1 MMLLKKIELR
11 NFKRFANFPAQFS
24 TGINVVKGPLNETG
38 KSTLLEGIIVALF
51 SNPKSTAR
59 RLEDY
64 ASWGSTTK
72 RFETS
77 LEFEEKGNRYS
88 LNKDFQKGV
97 IKLVNRD
104 TGEELDTPRE
114 VSQRI
119 EELLGTD
126 SDNLFRCSS
135 CIYQDQISEVTSGRK
150 EISESLE
157 EVVTGGEEKILI
169 SKVIQKLDD
178 KVYEIRK
185 GLDRPA
191 RFLGALARLK
201 GEIESAEQRLR
212 EISNAVTEVEAKKIE
227 LVEIN
232 KDLAQI
238 KHEYERSKTLLDKNK
253 FRIEVELSIAKLAQK
268 YNEIAQ
274 SLTEINTLME
284 KSKQAHDALNS
295 IEGFEDETRVSEIRT
310 ELDTIQIRKGDIKH
324 AIAKRWEEKE
334 QAKEELNKQKFFRLL
349 GSKQSIACIAVISIG
364 GIIGTIASSLY
375 FLALVIIGMAALVA
389 SMWAKSKPGQQEK
402 EISILK
408 KRIQDM
414 EEALK
419 EELPAE
425 ESKLL
430 NELKCSTLG
439 EFQTKE
445 KDFQRLKKEKER
457 YENQLEGKLGTRN
470 IEEIE
475 QQRMETARNLAVE
488 QAKITED
495 IKATA
500 LSPERYIELEKMVE
514 KLEAT
519 LKQRE
524 QDKNRCEVFI
534 EMARF
539 DVEEQIKLEEELD
552 SLRGDLRLE
561 ERRVKVYELAAE
573 FLSRAKSDA
582 FLAANEVLENE
593 TRKYFAIFTNGK
605 YDQVKIGNGNSEFL
619 VYSKE
624 KGDWV
629 KPEELSGGVIDEFYL
644 AYRLALVKLIFG
656 NKNPPLLL
664 DDPFGNFDPL
674 RLNKAMLLFKDLS
687 KDHQIIIFTLKDIY
701 DEIADN
707 LVQLR

>member
-1 MMLLKKIELR
+1 MLLNKVELR

-24 TGINVVKGPLNETG
+24 PGINVVKGPLNETG
-38 KSTLLEGIIVALF
+38 KSSLLEGIIVALF
-51 SNPKSTAR
+51 HNPKSTAR

-64 ASWGSTTK
+64 ASWGSTK
-72 RFETS
+72 RFETN

-88 LNKDFQKGV
+88 LKKDFQKGT
-97 IKLVNRD
+97 IKLVNQD
-104 TGEELDTPRE
+104 TGEELDTPGE
-114 VSQRI
+114 VSQKMG
-119 EELLGTD
+119 ELLGTD
-126 SDNLFRCSS
+126 SDNLFRYTS
-135 CIYQDQISEVTSGRK
+135 CIRQDQVSEVTSGRK
-150 EISESLE
+150 EIGESLE
-157 EVVTGGEEKILI
+157 EVVTGGEENILA
-169 SKVIQKLDD
+169 SKVIRKLDD
-178 KVYEIRK
+178 KISEIRK

-191 RFLGALARLK
+191 RFPGLLARLK
-201 GEIESAEQRLR
+201 GDIENSSHQLKQ
-212 EISNAVTEVEAKKIE
+212 ISNEVAEVEAKKIE

-253 FRIEVELSIAKLAQK
+253 LRIEVELSIAKLAQK

-284 KSKQAHDALNS
+284 KSRQANDALNS
-295 IEGFEDETRVSEIRT
+295 MEGLGGEAKVPAVRSELNGVQLEKRNIEGDIAERRMEIN
-310 ELDTIQIRKGDIKH
+310 
-324 AIAKRWEEKE
+324 
-334 QAKEELNKQKFFRLL
+334 QAKEELNKRKFYRLL
-349 GSKQSIACIAVISIG
+349 GSKQSIACTAIISIC

-375 FLALVIIGMAALVA
+375 FLALVIIGMASLTAA
-389 SMWAKSKPGQQEK
+389 MRAKGILTQEETK
-402 EISILK
+402 VSDLED
-408 KRIQDM
+408 RIQKM
-414 EEALK
+414 EVAL
-419 EELPAE
+419 E
-425 ESKLL
+425 ESDVKERSLL
-430 NELKCSTLG
+430 TEVKSNTLE
-439 EFQTKE
+439 EFEEKE
-445 KDFQRLKKEKER
+445 KDFWRWKEEQRKYK
-457 YENQLEGKLGTRN
+457 NQLEGKVGTRS

-500 LSPERYIELEKMVE
+500 LSPERYIELEKVVE
-514 KLEAT
+514 KLEAR

-552 SLRGDLRLE
+552 SLQRDLRLE
-561 ERRVKVYELAAE
+561 ERRVKVYELAKE
-573 FLSRAKSDA
+573 SMSRAKDDA
-582 FLAANEVLENE
+582 FSSANEVLKKE
-593 TRKYFAIFTNGK
+593 TQKYFAVFTNGK

-619 VYSKE
+619 VYSRE
-624 KGDWV
+624 KDAWV

-664 DDPFGNFDPL
+664 DDPFGNFDSV
-674 RLNKAMLLFKDLS
+674 RLNKALQLFKDLS
-687 KDHQIIIFTLKDIY
+687 KDYQIIIFTLKDIY
-701 DEIADN
+701 DEVADN

>member
-1 MMLLKKIELR
+1 MLLNKVELR

-24 TGINVVKGPLNETG
+24 PGINVVKGPLNETG
-38 KSTLLEGIIVALF
+38 KSSLLEGIIVALF
-51 SNPKSTAR
+51 HNPKSTAR

-64 ASWGSTTK
+64 ASWGSTK
-72 RFETS
+72 RFETN

-88 LNKDFQKGV
+88 LKKDFQKGT
-97 IKLVNRD
+97 IKLVNQD
-104 TGEELDTPRE
+104 TGEELDTPGE
-114 VSQRI
+114 VSQKMG
-119 EELLGTD
+119 ELLGTD
-126 SDNLFRCSS
+126 SDNLFRYTS
-135 CIYQDQISEVTSGRK
+135 CIRQDQVSEVTSGRK
-150 EISESLE
+150 EIGESLE
-157 EVVTGGEEKILI
+157 EVVTGGEENILA
-169 SKVIQKLDD
+169 SKVIRKLDD
-178 KVYEIRK
+178 KISEIRK

-191 RFLGALARLK
+191 RFPGLLARLK
-201 GEIESAEQRLR
+201 GDIENSSHQLKQ
-212 EISNAVTEVEAKKIE
+212 ISNEVAEVEAKKIE

-253 FRIEVELSIAKLAQK
+253 LRIEVELSIAKLAQK

-284 KSKQAHDALNS
+284 KSRQANDALNS
-295 IEGFEDETRVSEIRT
+295 MEGLGGEAKVPAVRSELNGVQLEKRNIEGDIAERRMEIN
-310 ELDTIQIRKGDIKH
+310 
-324 AIAKRWEEKE
+324 
-334 QAKEELNKQKFFRLL
+334 QAKEELNKRKFYRLL
-349 GSKQSIACIAVISIG
+349 GSKQSIACTAIISIC

-375 FLALVIIGMAALVA
+375 FLALVIIGMASLTAA
-389 SMWAKSKPGQQEK
+389 MRAKGILTQEETK
-402 EISILK
+402 VSDLED
-408 KRIQDM
+408 RIQKM
-414 EEALK
+414 EVAL
-419 EELPAE
+419 E
-425 ESKLL
+425 ESDVKERSLL
-430 NELKCSTLG
+430 TEVKSNTLE
-439 EFQTKE
+439 EFEEKE
-445 KDFQRLKKEKER
+445 KDFWRWKEEQRKYK
-457 YENQLEGKLGTRN
+457 NQLEGKVGTRS

-514 KLEAT
+514 KLEAR
-519 LKQRE
+519 LKQGE

-552 SLRGDLRLE
+552 SLQRDLRLE
-561 ERRVKVYELAAE
+561 ERRVKVYELAKE
-573 FLSRAKSDA
+573 SMSRAKDDA
-582 FLAANEVLENE
+582 FSSANEVLKKE
-593 TRKYFAIFTNGK
+593 TQKYFAVFTNGK

-619 VYSKE
+619 VYSRE
-624 KGDWV
+624 KDDWV

-664 DDPFGNFDPL
+664 DDPFGNFDSV
-674 RLNKAMLLFKDLS
+674 RLNKALQLFKDLS
-687 KDHQIIIFTLKDIY
+687 KDYQIIIFTLKDIY
-701 DEIADN
+701 DEVADN

>member
-1 MMLLKKIELR
+1 MLLKKIELR
-11 NFKRFANFPAQFS
+11 NFKRFTNFPAQFS

-38 KSTLLEGIIVALF
+38 KSSLLEGIIVALF
-51 SNPKSTAR
+51 YNPKSTAR

-232 KDLAQI
+232 KELAQI
-238 KHEYERSKTLLDKNK
+238 REKYEDSKTLLDKNK

-274 SLTEINTLME
+274 SLTEINILME
-284 KSKQAHDALNS
+284 KSRQANDALNS
-295 IEGFEDETRVSEIRT
+295 MEGLGGEAKVSEVRS
-310 ELDTIQIRKGDIKH
+310 ELNGVQIEKRNIKGDI
-324 AIAKRWEEKE
+324 AERRMEIN
-334 QAKEELNKQKFFRLL
+334 QAKEELNKRKFYRLL
-349 GSKQSIACIAVISIG
+349 GSKQSIACMAIISIC

-375 FLALVIIGMAALVA
+375 FLALVIIGMASLTAA
-389 SMWAKSKPGQQEK
+389 MRAKG
-402 EISILK
+402 ILTHEETK
-408 KRIQDM
+408 VSTPEDRIQKM
-414 EEALK
+414 EVALK
-419 EELPAE
+419 ELDVKERSLLTEVKCNTLQEFE
-425 ESKLL
+425 E
-430 NELKCSTLG
+430 
-439 EFQTKE
+439 KE
-445 KDFQRLKKEKER
+445 KDFWQRKEEQRK
-457 YENQLEGKLGTRN
+457 YKNQLEGKLGTRS
-470 IEEIE
+470 IEEID
-475 QQRMETARNLAVE
+475 QQRMEIARNLAVE

-624 KGDWV
+624 KGGWV

-664 DDPFGNFDPL
+664 DDPFGNFDSV
-674 RLNKAMLLFKDLS
+674 RLNKALLLFKDLS
-687 KDHQIIIFTLKDIY
+687 KDYQIIIFTLKDIY
-701 DEIADN
+701 DEVADN

>member
-1 MMLLKKIELR
+1 MLLNKIELR
-11 NFKRFANFPAQFS
+11 NFKKFVNFSAQFS
-24 TGINVVKGPLNETG
+24 PGINVVKGPLNEMG

-104 TGEELDTPRE
+104 TGEELDTPGE
-114 VSQRI
+114 VSQRMG
-119 EELLGTD
+119 ELLGTD

-178 KVYEIRK
+178 KISEIRR

-191 RFLGALARLK
+191 RFLGLLARLK
-201 GEIESAEQRLR
+201 SDIENSSQQLKQ
-212 EISNAVTEVEAKKIE
+212 ISNEVAEVEAKKIE

-232 KDLAQI
+232 KELAQI
-238 KHEYERSKTLLDKNK
+238 REKYEDSKTLLDKNK

-284 KSKQAHDALNS
+284 KARQANDALNS
-295 IEGFEDETRVSEIRT
+295 MEGLGGEAKVFEVRSELNGVQIKKRNIEGDIAERRMEIN
-310 ELDTIQIRKGDIKH
+310 
-324 AIAKRWEEKE
+324 
-334 QAKEELNKQKFFRLL
+334 QAKEELNKRKFYRLL
-349 GSKQSIACIAVISIG
+349 GSKQSIACMAIISIC

-375 FLALVIIGMAALVA
+375 FLALVIIGMVSLTAA
-389 SMWAKSKPGQQEK
+389 MRAKG
-402 EISILK
+402 ILTHEETK
-408 KRIQDM
+408 VSTPEDRTQKM
-414 EEALK
+414 EVALK
-419 EELPAE
+419 ELDVKERSLLTEVKCNTLQEFE
-425 ESKLL
+425 E
-430 NELKCSTLG
+430 
-439 EFQTKE
+439 KE
-445 KDFQRLKKEKER
+445 KDFWRWKEEQRKYK
-457 YENQLEGKLGTRN
+457 NQLEGKLGTRS
-470 IEEIE
+470 IEEID

-552 SLRGDLRLE
+552 SLQRDLRLE

-664 DDPFGNFDPL
+664 DDPFGNFDSV
-674 RLNKAMLLFKDLS
+674 RLNKALLLFKDLS
-687 KDHQIIIFTLKDIY
+687 KDYQIIIFTLKDIY
-701 DEIADN
+701 DEVADN

>member
-1 MMLLKKIELR
+1 MLLNKVELR

-24 TGINVVKGPLNETG
+24 PGINVVKGPLNETG
-38 KSTLLEGIIVALF
+38 KSSLLEGIIVALF
-51 SNPKSTAR
+51 YNPKSTAR

-64 ASWGSTTK
+64 ASWGSTK
-72 RFETS
+72 RFETN

-88 LNKDFQKGV
+88 LKKDFQKGI
-97 IKLVNRD
+97 IKLVNQD

-212 EISNAVTEVEAKKIE
+212 EISNAVAEVEAKKIE

-232 KDLAQI
+232 KNLAQI

-274 SLTEINTLME
+274 SLSEINILME
-284 KSKQAHDALNS
+284 KSRQANDALNS
-295 IEGFEDETRVSEIRT
+295 MEGLGGKAKVSEVRSELNEVQIEKRNIEGDIAERRMEIN
-310 ELDTIQIRKGDIKH
+310 
-324 AIAKRWEEKE
+324 
-334 QAKEELNKQKFFRLL
+334 QAKEELNKRKFYRLL
-349 GSKQSIACIAVISIG
+349 GSKQSIACIAIISIC

-375 FLALVIIGMAALVA
+375 FLALVIIGMASLTAA
-389 SMWAKSKPGQQEK
+389 MRAKGILTQEETK
-402 EISILK
+402 VSDLED
-408 KRIQDM
+408 RIQKM
-414 EEALK
+414 EVALK
-419 EELPAE
+419 ESDVKEKSLLTEVKCNTLQEFE
-425 ESKLL
+425 E
-430 NELKCSTLG
+430 
-439 EFQTKE
+439 KE
-445 KDFQRLKKEKER
+445 KDFWQRKEEQRK
-457 YENQLEGKLGTRN
+457 YENQLKGKLGTRN

-500 LSPERYIELEKMVE
+500 LSPERYIELEKIVE
-514 KLEAT
+514 KLEAR

-552 SLRGDLRLE
+552 SLQRDLRLE

-664 DDPFGNFDPL
+664 DDPFGNFDSV
-674 RLNKAMLLFKDLS
+674 RLNKALLLFKDLS
-687 KDHQIIIFTLKDIY
+687 KDYQIIIFTLKDTY
-701 DEIADN
+701 DEVADN

>member
-1 MMLLKKIELR
+1 MLLNKVELR

-24 TGINVVKGPLNETG
+24 PGINVVKGPLNETG

-51 SNPKSTAR
+51 SDPKSTAR
-59 RLEDY
+59 RLKDY
-64 ASWGSTTK
+64 ASWGSTK

-178 KVYEIRK
+178 KVHEIRK

-191 RFLGALARLK
+191 RFPGALARLK
-201 GEIESAEQRLR
+201 GEIESTEQRLR
-212 EISNAVTEVEAKKIE
+212 EISNAVAEVEAKKIE

-232 KDLAQI
+232 KELAQI
-238 KHEYERSKTLLDKNK
+238 RGKYEDSKTLLDKNK

-284 KSKQAHDALNS
+284 KARQANDVLNS
-295 IEGFEDETRVSEIRT
+295 MEGLESETRASEVRSELNGVQIEKRNIEGDIAERRMEIN
-310 ELDTIQIRKGDIKH
+310 
-324 AIAKRWEEKE
+324 
-334 QAKEELNKQKFFRLL
+334 QAKEELNKRKFSRLL
-349 GSKQSIACIAVISIG
+349 GSKQSIACIAIISVSG
-364 GIIGTIASSLY
+364 VIGTITSSLY
-375 FLALVIIGMAALVA
+375 FLALVIIGMVSLIAA
-389 SMWAKSKPGQQEK
+389 MRAKSILTQEETK
-402 EISILK
+402 VSDLED
-408 KRIQDM
+408 RIQKM
-414 EEALK
+414 EGALK
-419 EELPAE
+419 ESDVKERG
-425 ESKLL
+425 LL
-430 NELKCSTLG
+430 TKIKCSTLE
-439 EFQTKE
+439 EFEEKE
-445 KDFQRLKKEKER
+445 KDFWRWREEQRNYK
-457 YENQLEGKLGTRN
+457 NQLKGKLGTRS

-552 SLRGDLRLE
+552 SLQRDLRLE

-605 YDQVKIGNGNSEFL
+605 YDQVKIVNGNSEFL

-664 DDPFGNFDPL
+664 DDPFGNFDSV
-674 RLNKAMLLFKDLS
+674 RLNKALQLFKDLS
-687 KDHQIIIFTLKDIY
+687 KDYQIIIFTLKDIY
-701 DEIADN
+701 DEVADN

>member
-1 MMLLKKIELR
+1 MLLKKIELR

-51 SNPKSTAR
+51 SDPKSTAR

-64 ASWGSTTK
+64 ASWGSTK
-72 RFETS
+72 RFETN

-88 LNKDFQKGV
+88 LNKDFQKGI

-178 KVYEIRK
+178 KVHEIRK

-191 RFLGALARLK
+191 RFPGALARLK

-212 EISNAVTEVEAKKIE
+212 EISNEVAEVEAKKIE

-232 KDLAQI
+232 KKLAQI
-238 KHEYERSKTLLDKNK
+238 KEEYEGAKALLDKNK

-268 YNEIAQ
+268 YNEIAKLL
-274 SLTEINTLME
+274 SEINTLME
-284 KSKQAHDALNS
+284 KARQANDALNS
-295 IEGFEDETRVSEIRT
+295 MEGLESEAKVSEVRSELNGVQIEKRNIEGDIAARRMEIN
-310 ELDTIQIRKGDIKH
+310 
-324 AIAKRWEEKE
+324 
-334 QAKEELNKQKFFRLL
+334 QAKEELNKRKFSRLL
-349 GSKQSIACIAVISIG
+349 GSKQSIACMAIISVC

-375 FLALVIIGMAALVA
+375 FLALVIIGMVSLTAA
-389 SMWAKSKPGQQEK
+389 MRAKG
-402 EISILK
+402 ILAHEETK
-408 KRIQDM
+408 VSDLEDRIQKM
-414 EEALK
+414 EVALK
-419 EELPAE
+419 ELDVKERSLLTEVKCNTLQEFE
-425 ESKLL
+425 E
-430 NELKCSTLG
+430 
-439 EFQTKE
+439 KE
-445 KDFQRLKKEKER
+445 KDFWRWKEEQRKYK
-457 YENQLEGKLGTRN
+457 NQLEGKLGTRS
-470 IEEIE
+470 IEEID

-534 EMARF
+534 ELARF
-539 DVEEQIKLEEELD
+539 DVEAQIKLEEELD
-552 SLRGDLRLE
+552 SLRGDLRQE

-664 DDPFGNFDPL
+664 DDPFGNFDSV
-674 RLNKAMLLFKDLS
+674 RLNKALLLFKDLS
-687 KDHQIIIFTLKDIY
+687 KDYQIIIFTLKDIY

>member
-1 MMLLKKIELR
+1 MLLNKVELR

-24 TGINVVKGPLNETG
+24 PGINVVKGPLNETG
-38 KSTLLEGIIVALF
+38 KSSLLEGIIVALF
-51 SNPKSTAR
+51 YNPKSTAR

-64 ASWGSTTK
+64 VSWGSTK
-72 RFETS
+72 KFETN

-88 LNKDFQKGV
+88 LKKDFQKGI
-97 IKLVNRD
+97 IKLVNQD

-191 RFLGALARLK
+191 RFPGALARLK

-212 EISNAVTEVEAKKIE
+212 EISNAVAEVEAKKIE

-232 KDLAQI
+232 KELAQI
-238 KHEYERSKTLLDKNK
+238 REKYEDSKTLLDKNK

-268 YNEIAQ
+268 YNEIAK
-274 SLTEINTLME
+274 SLSEINILME
-284 KSKQAHDALNS
+284 KSRQASDALNS
-295 IEGFEDETRVSEIRT
+295 MEGLGGEAKVSEVRSELNGVQIEKRNIEGDIAERRMEIN
-310 ELDTIQIRKGDIKH
+310 
-324 AIAKRWEEKE
+324 
-334 QAKEELNKQKFFRLL
+334 QAKEELNKRKFYRLL
-349 GSKQSIACIAVISIG
+349 GSKQSIACMAIISVC
-364 GIIGTIASSLY
+364 GIFGTIASSLY
-375 FLALVIIGMAALVA
+375 FLALVIIGMVSLTAA
-389 SMWAKSKPGQQEK
+389 MRAKG
-402 EISILK
+402 ILAHEETK
-408 KRIQDM
+408 VSAPEDRIQKM
-414 EEALK
+414 EVALK
-419 EELPAE
+419 ELDVKERSLLTEVKCNTLQEFE
-425 ESKLL
+425 E
-430 NELKCSTLG
+430 
-439 EFQTKE
+439 KE
-445 KDFQRLKKEKER
+445 KDFWRWKEEQRKYK
-457 YENQLEGKLGTRN
+457 NQLEGKLGTRS
-470 IEEIE
+470 IEEID

-534 EMARF
+534 ELARF
-539 DVEEQIKLEEELD
+539 DVEAQIKLEEELD
-552 SLRGDLRLE
+552 SLQRDLRLE
-561 ERRVKVYELAAE
+561 ERRVKVYELAKE
-573 FLSRAKSDA
+573 SMSRAKDDA
-582 FLAANEVLENE
+582 FSSANEVLKKE
-593 TRKYFAIFTNGK
+593 TQKYFAIFTNGK

-664 DDPFGNFDPL
+664 DDPFGNFDSV
-674 RLNKAMLLFKDLS
+674 RLNKALQLFKDLS
-687 KDHQIIIFTLKDIY
+687 KDYQIIIFTLKDIY
-701 DEIADN
+701 DEVADN

>member
-1 MMLLKKIELR
+1 MLLNKVELR

-24 TGINVVKGPLNETG
+24 PGINVVKGPLNETG

-51 SNPKSTAR
+51 SDPKSTAR

-64 ASWGSTTK
+64 ASWGSTK

-114 VSQRI
+114 VSQKI

-178 KVYEIRK
+178 KVHEIRK

-191 RFLGALARLK
+191 RFPGALARLK

-212 EISNAVTEVEAKKIE
+212 EISNAVAEVEAKKIE

-232 KDLAQI
+232 KKLARI
-238 KHEYERSKTLLDKNK
+238 RKEYEDAKALLDRNKVRMDAEASITSLEQRYDDVEQTLTEVNTLLENCK
-253 FRIEVELSIAKLAQK
+253 R
-268 YNEIAQ
+268 
-274 SLTEINTLME
+274 
-284 KSKQAHDALNS
+284 AHDALNS
-295 IEGFEDETRVSEIRT
+295 IEGFEDETRVSQIKT
-310 ELDTIQIRKGDIKH
+310 ELGTIQIRKGDIKQD
-324 AIAKRWEEKE
+324 IAKRWEETGHLREK
-334 QAKEELNKQKFFRLL
+334 ANKRKFKSLL
-349 GSKQSIACIAVISIG
+349 GSKQSIACLGVISIG
-364 GIIGTIASSLY
+364 GIIGAIANSLH
-375 FLALVIIGMAALVA
+375 FLALVIIGMAGFITA
-389 SMWAKSKPGQQEK
+389 MWAKSDVDKQGTKIRDLED
-402 EISILK
+402 
-408 KRIQDM
+408 RIQKM
-414 EEALK
+414 GETL
-419 EELPAE
+419 EELGAR
-425 ESKLL
+425 ESSSLT
-430 NELKCSTLG
+430 EAKCSTLE
-439 EFQTKE
+439 EFETKE
-445 KDFQRLKKEKER
+445 KDFRRWKEEQRRCKD
-457 YENQLEGKLGTRN
+457 QLNGKLGTRD
-470 IEEIE
+470 IKGMEKEKKEI
-475 QQRMETARNLAVE
+475 ARNLAVE

-500 LSPERYIELEKMVE
+500 LSPEEYVKQERRVGELGKTLEELE
-514 KLEAT
+514 
-519 LKQRE
+519 RN
-524 QDKNRCEVFI
+524 KNRCEAFI
-534 EMARF
+534 EASRV
-539 DVEEQIKLEEELD
+539 DVEQQIELEEELERLKEN
-552 SLRGDLRLE
+552 LRQE
-561 ERRVKVYELAAE
+561 KHRVKVYELAKE
-573 FLSRAKSDA
+573 SMSQAKDDA
-582 FLAANEVLENE
+582 FSSANEVLEKE
-593 TRKYFAIFTNGK
+593 TQKYFDIFTNGK
-605 YDQVKIGNGNSEFL
+605 YSQVKVGKENSEFSI
-619 VYSKE
+619 YSPE
-624 KGDWV
+624 KDGWV

>member
-1 MMLLKKIELR
+1 MLLKKIELR

-51 SNPKSTAR
+51 SDPKSTAR

-64 ASWGSTTK
+64 ASWGSTK

-77 LEFEEKGNRYS
+77 LEFEEKGNKYS
-88 LNKDFQKGV
+88 LNKDFQKGI

-169 SKVIQKLDD
+169 SRVIQKLDD
-178 KVYEIRK
+178 KVHEIRK

-191 RFLGALARLK
+191 RFPGVLARLK

-212 EISNAVTEVEAKKIE
+212 EISNEVAEVEAKKIE
-227 LVEIN
+227 LVESN
-232 KDLAQI
+232 KELAQI
-238 KHEYERSKTLLDKNK
+238 RGKYEDSKTLLDKNE
-253 FRIEVELSIAKLAQK
+253 FRIKTELSIAKLAQK

-274 SLTEINTLME
+274 LLSEINIMME
-284 KSKQAHDALNS
+284 KSKQANDALRSMEGLESETKVSEVRSELNGVQIEKRN
-295 IEGFEDETRVSEIRT
+295 IEGDIAERRMEIN
-310 ELDTIQIRKGDIKH
+310 
-324 AIAKRWEEKE
+324 
-334 QAKEELNKQKFFRLL
+334 QAKEELNKRKFSRLL
-349 GSKQSIACIAVISIG
+349 GSKQSIACMAIISVC

-375 FLALVIIGMAALVA
+375 FLALVIIGMVSLTAA
-389 SMWAKSKPGQQEK
+389 MREK
-402 EISILK
+402 GILAHEETK
-408 KRIQDM
+408 VSDLEDRIQKM
-414 EEALK
+414 EVALK
-419 EELPAE
+419 ESDVKERSLLTQVKCNTLQEFE
-425 ESKLL
+425 E
-430 NELKCSTLG
+430 
-439 EFQTKE
+439 KE
-445 KDFQRLKKEKER
+445 KDFWQREEEQRK
-457 YENQLEGKLGTRN
+457 YENQLKGKLGTRN
-470 IEEIE
+470 IEEID

-500 LSPERYIELEKMVE
+500 LSPERYIEREKMVE

-552 SLRGDLRLE
+552 SLQGDLRLE

-664 DDPFGNFDPL
+664 DDPFGNFDSV
-674 RLNKAMLLFKDLS
+674 RLNKALLLFKDLS
-687 KDHQIIIFTLKDIY
+687 KDYQIIIFTLKDIY
-701 DEIADN
+701 DEVADN

>member
-1 MMLLKKIELR
+1 MLLKKIELR

-51 SNPKSTAR
+51 SDPKSTAR

-64 ASWGSTTK
+64 ASWGSTK

-88 LNKDFQKGV
+88 LNKDFQKGI

-119 EELLGTD
+119 EELLGTA

-169 SKVIQKLDD
+169 SRVIRKLGD
-178 KVYEIRK
+178 KVSEIRK

-191 RFLGALARLK
+191 RFPGALVRLK
-201 GEIESAEQRLR
+201 GEIESTEQRLR
-212 EISNAVTEVEAKKIE
+212 EISNAVAEVEAKKIE
-227 LVEIN
+227 LVEIS

-253 FRIEVELSIAKLAQK
+253 FRIEVELSITKLAQK

-284 KSKQAHDALNS
+284 KARQANDALNS
-295 IEGFEDETRVSEIRT
+295 MEGLESETKVSEVRSELNGVQIEKRNIEGDIAERRMEIN
-310 ELDTIQIRKGDIKH
+310 
-324 AIAKRWEEKE
+324 
-334 QAKEELNKQKFFRLL
+334 QAKEELNKRNFSRLL
-349 GSKQSIACIAVISIG
+349 GSKQSIACIAIISVC

-375 FLALVIIGMAALVA
+375 FLALVIIGMASFTAA
-389 SMWAKSKPGQQEK
+389 MRAKG
-402 EISILK
+402 ILAHEETK
-408 KRIQDM
+408 VSDLEDRIQKM

-419 EELPAE
+419 ESDIKERSLLTKIKCNTLQEFE
-425 ESKLL
+425 E
-430 NELKCSTLG
+430 
-439 EFQTKE
+439 KE
-445 KDFQRLKKEKER
+445 KDFWQRKEEQRK
-457 YENQLEGKLGTRN
+457 YENQLKGKLGTRS
-470 IEEIE
+470 IEEID

-534 EMARF
+534 ELARF

-552 SLRGDLRLE
+552 SLQEDLRQE

-664 DDPFGNFDPL
+664 DDPFGNFDSV
-674 RLNKAMLLFKDLS
+674 RLNKALLLFKDLS
-687 KDHQIIIFTLKDIY
+687 KDYQIIIFTLKDIY
-701 DEIADN
+701 DAVADN

>member
-1 MMLLKKIELR
+1 MMLLNKVELR

-38 KSTLLEGIIVALF
+38 KSSLLEGIIVALF
-51 SNPKSTAR
+51 YNPKSTAR

-232 KDLAQI
+232 KELAQI
-238 KHEYERSKTLLDKNK
+238 REKYEDSKTLLDKNK

-274 SLTEINTLME
+274 SLTEINILME
-284 KSKQAHDALNS
+284 KSRQANDALNS
-295 IEGFEDETRVSEIRT
+295 MEGLGGEAKVSEVRS
-310 ELDTIQIRKGDIKH
+310 ELNGVQIEKRNIKGDI
-324 AIAKRWEEKE
+324 AERRMEIN
-334 QAKEELNKQKFFRLL
+334 QAKEELNKRKFYRLL
-349 GSKQSIACIAVISIG
+349 GSKQSIACMAIISIC

-375 FLALVIIGMAALVA
+375 FLALVIIGMVSLTAA
-389 SMWAKSKPGQQEK
+389 MRAKG
-402 EISILK
+402 ILTHEETK
-408 KRIQDM
+408 VSTPEDRIQKM
-414 EEALK
+414 EVALK
-419 EELPAE
+419 ELDVKERSLLTEVKCNTLQEFE
-425 ESKLL
+425 E
-430 NELKCSTLG
+430 
-439 EFQTKE
+439 KE
-445 KDFQRLKKEKER
+445 KDFWQRKEEQRK
-457 YENQLEGKLGTRN
+457 YENQLKGKLGTRN

-624 KGDWV
+624 KGGWV

-664 DDPFGNFDPL
+664 DDPFGNFDSV
-674 RLNKAMLLFKDLS
+674 RLNKALLLFKDLS
-687 KDHQIIIFTLKDIY
+687 KDYQIIIFTLKDIY
-701 DEIADN
+701 DEVANN

>member
-1 MMLLKKIELR
+1 MLLNKVELR

-24 TGINVVKGPLNETG
+24 PGINVVKGPLNETG
-38 KSTLLEGIIVALF
+38 KSSLLEGIIVALF
-51 SNPKSTAR
+51 YNPKSTAR

-64 ASWGSTTK
+64 VSWGSTK
-72 RFETS
+72 KFETN

-88 LNKDFQKGV
+88 LKKDFQKGI
-97 IKLVNRD
+97 IKLVNQD

-191 RFLGALARLK
+191 RFPGALARLK

-212 EISNAVTEVEAKKIE
+212 EISNAVAEVEAKKIE

-232 KDLAQI
+232 KELAQI
-238 KHEYERSKTLLDKNK
+238 REKYEDSKTLLDKNK

-268 YNEIAQ
+268 YNEIAK
-274 SLTEINTLME
+274 SLSEINILME
-284 KSKQAHDALNS
+284 KSRQASDALNS
-295 IEGFEDETRVSEIRT
+295 MEGLGGEAKVSEVRSELNGVQIEKRNIEGDIAERRMEIN
-310 ELDTIQIRKGDIKH
+310 
-324 AIAKRWEEKE
+324 
-334 QAKEELNKQKFFRLL
+334 QAKEELNKRKFYRLL
-349 GSKQSIACIAVISIG
+349 GSKQSIACMAIISVC

-375 FLALVIIGMAALVA
+375 FLALVIIGMVSLTAA
-389 SMWAKSKPGQQEK
+389 MRAKG
-402 EISILK
+402 ILAHEETK
-408 KRIQDM
+408 VSAPEDRIQKM
-414 EEALK
+414 EVALK
-419 EELPAE
+419 ELDVKERSLLTEVKCNTLQEFE
-425 ESKLL
+425 E
-430 NELKCSTLG
+430 
-439 EFQTKE
+439 KE
-445 KDFQRLKKEKER
+445 KDFWRWKEEQRKYK
-457 YENQLEGKLGTRN
+457 NQLEGKLGTRS
-470 IEEIE
+470 IEEID

-534 EMARF
+534 ELARF
-539 DVEEQIKLEEELD
+539 DVEAQIKLEEELD
-552 SLRGDLRLE
+552 SLQRDLRLE
-561 ERRVKVYELAAE
+561 ERRVKVYELAKE
-573 FLSRAKSDA
+573 SMSRAKDDA
-582 FLAANEVLENE
+582 FSSANEVLKKE
-593 TRKYFAIFTNGK
+593 TQKYFAIFTNGK

-664 DDPFGNFDPL
+664 DDPFGNFDSV
-674 RLNKAMLLFKDLS
+674 RLNKALQLFKDLS
-687 KDHQIIIFTLKDIY
+687 KDYQIIIFTLKDIY
-701 DEIADN
+701 DEVADN

>member
-1 MMLLKKIELR
+1 MLLKKIELR

-51 SNPKSTAR
+51 SDPKSTAR

-64 ASWGSTTK
+64 ASWGSTK

-88 LNKDFQKGV
+88 LNKDFQKGI

-169 SKVIQKLDD
+169 SRVIQKLDD
-178 KVYEIRK
+178 KVHEIRK

-191 RFLGALARLK
+191 RFPGALARLK

-212 EISNAVTEVEAKKIE
+212 EISNEVAEVEAKKIE

-232 KDLAQI
+232 KELAQI
-238 KHEYERSKTLLDKNK
+238 RGKYEDSKTLLDKNE
-253 FRIEVELSIAKLAQK
+253 FRIKTELSIAKLAQK

-274 SLTEINTLME
+274 LLSEINIMME
-284 KSKQAHDALNS
+284 KSKQANDALRSMEGLESETKVSEVRSELSGVQIEKRN
-295 IEGFEDETRVSEIRT
+295 IEGDIAERRMEIN
-310 ELDTIQIRKGDIKH
+310 
-324 AIAKRWEEKE
+324 
-334 QAKEELNKQKFFRLL
+334 QAKEELNKRKFSRLL
-349 GSKQSIACIAVISIG
+349 GSKQSIACMAIISVSG
-364 GIIGTIASSLY
+364 VIGTITSSLY
-375 FLALVIIGMAALVA
+375 FLALVIIGMVSLIAA
-389 SMWAKSKPGQQEK
+389 MRAKG
-402 EISILK
+402 ILAHEETK
-408 KRIQDM
+408 VSDLEDRIQKM

-419 EELPAE
+419 ESDVKERSLLTEVKCNTLQEFE
-425 ESKLL
+425 E
-430 NELKCSTLG
+430 
-439 EFQTKE
+439 KE
-445 KDFQRLKKEKER
+445 KDFWQRKEEQRK
-457 YENQLEGKLGTRN
+457 YENQLKGKLGTRN
-470 IEEIE
+470 IEEID

-488 QAKITED
+488 QAKITAD

-524 QDKNRCEVFI
+524 QDKNRCEVFV

-552 SLRGDLRLE
+552 SLQEDLRLE

-624 KGDWV
+624 KGAWV

-664 DDPFGNFDPL
+664 DDPFGNFDSV
-674 RLNKAMLLFKDLS
+674 RLNKALLLFKDLS
-687 KDHQIIIFTLKDIY
+687 KDYQIIIFTLKDIY
-701 DEIADN
+701 DEVADN

>member
-1 MMLLKKIELR
+1 MMLLNKVELR

-104 TGEELDTPRE
+104 TEEELDTPGE
-114 VSQRI
+114 VSQRMG
-119 EELLGTD
+119 ELLGTD

-178 KVYEIRK
+178 KISEIRR

-191 RFLGALARLK
+191 RFPGLLARLK
-201 GEIESAEQRLR
+201 SDIENSSQQLKQ
-212 EISNAVTEVEAKKIE
+212 ISNEVAEVEAKKIE

-232 KDLAQI
+232 KELAQI
-238 KHEYERSKTLLDKNK
+238 REKYEDSKTLLDKNK

-284 KSKQAHDALNS
+284 KARQANDALNS
-295 IEGFEDETRVSEIRT
+295 MEGLGGEAKVSEVRSELNGVQIEKRNIEGDIAERRMEIN
-310 ELDTIQIRKGDIKH
+310 
-324 AIAKRWEEKE
+324 
-334 QAKEELNKQKFFRLL
+334 QAKESLNKRKFYRLL
-349 GSKQSIACIAVISIG
+349 GSKQSIACMAIISIC

-375 FLALVIIGMAALVA
+375 FLALVIIGMVSLTAA
-389 SMWAKSKPGQQEK
+389 MRAKG
-402 EISILK
+402 ILTHEETK
-408 KRIQDM
+408 VSTPEDRIQKM
-414 EEALK
+414 EVALK
-419 EELPAE
+419 ELDVKERSLLTEVKCNTLQEFE
-425 ESKLL
+425 E
-430 NELKCSTLG
+430 
-439 EFQTKE
+439 KE
-445 KDFQRLKKEKER
+445 KDFWRWKEEQRKYK
-457 YENQLEGKLGTRN
+457 NQLEGKLGTRS
-470 IEEIE
+470 IEEID

-519 LKQRE
+519 LKQRD

-664 DDPFGNFDPL
+664 DDPFGNFDSV
-674 RLNKAMLLFKDLS
+674 RLNKALLLFKDLS
-687 KDHQIIIFTLKDIY
+687 KDYQIIIFTLKDIY
-701 DEIADN
+701 DEVADN

>member
-1 MMLLKKIELR
+1 MLLNKVELR

-24 TGINVVKGPLNETG
+24 PGINVVKGPLNETG

-51 SNPKSTAR
+51 SDPKSTAR

-64 ASWGSTTK
+64 ASWGSTK

-169 SKVIQKLDD
+169 SKVIRKLGD
-178 KVYEIRK
+178 KVSEIRK

-191 RFLGALARLK
+191 RFPGALARLK
-201 GEIESAEQRLR
+201 GEIESTEQRLR
-212 EISNAVTEVEAKKIE
+212 EISNAVAEVEAKKIE

-232 KDLAQI
+232 KELAQI
-238 KHEYERSKTLLDKNK
+238 KEEHQGAKALLDKNA
-253 FRIEVELSIAKLAQK
+253 FRIEVQSSIAKLEQK
-268 YNEIAQ
+268 YNEIAK
-274 SLTEINTLME
+274 SLSEINILME
-284 KSKQAHDALNS
+284 KSKQANDALHSMEGLESETRTSEVRSELNGVQIEKRN
-295 IEGFEDETRVSEIRT
+295 IEGDIAERRMEIN
-310 ELDTIQIRKGDIKH
+310 
-324 AIAKRWEEKE
+324 
-334 QAKEELNKQKFFRLL
+334 QAKEELNKRKFSRIF
-349 GSKQSIACIAVISIG
+349 GSKQSIACIAIISVSG
-364 GIIGTIASSLY
+364 VIGTITSSLY
-375 FLALVIIGMAALVA
+375 FLALVIIGMVSLIAA
-389 SMWAKSKPGQQEK
+389 MRAKGILTQEETK
-402 EISILK
+402 VSDLED
-408 KRIQDM
+408 RIQKM
-414 EEALK
+414 EVAL
-419 EELPAE
+419 E
-425 ESKLL
+425 ESDVKERSLL
-430 NELKCSTLG
+430 TEVKCTTLE
-439 EFQTKE
+439 EFEAKE
-445 KDFQRLKKEKER
+445 KDFWRWEEEQRKYK
-457 YENQLEGKLGTRN
+457 NQLEGKVGTRS
-470 IEEIE
+470 IEQIE

-488 QAKITED
+488 QTKITED
-495 IKATA
+495 IKASA
-500 LSPERYIELEKMVE
+500 LSPERYIEQEKRVE
-514 KLEAT
+514 KLEAR
-519 LKQRE
+519 LKQGE

-552 SLRGDLRLE
+552 SLQRDLRLE

-582 FLAANEVLENE
+582 FLAANKVLENE

-664 DDPFGNFDPL
+664 DDPFGNFDSV
-674 RLNKAMLLFKDLS
+674 RLNKALLLFKDLS
-687 KDHQIIIFTLKDIY
+687 KDYQIIIFTLKDIY
-701 DEIADN
+701 DAVADN

>member
-1 MMLLKKIELR
+1 MLLNKVELR

-24 TGINVVKGPLNETG
+24 PGINVVKGPLNETG
-38 KSTLLEGIIVALF
+38 KSSLLEGIIVALF
-51 SNPKSTAR
+51 HNPKSTAR

-64 ASWGSTTK
+64 ASWGSTK
-72 RFETS
+72 RFETN

-88 LNKDFQKGV
+88 LKKDFQKGT
-97 IKLVNRD
+97 IKLVNQD
-104 TGEELDTPRE
+104 TGEELDTPGE
-114 VSQRI
+114 VSQRMG
-119 EELLGTD
+119 ELLGTD
-126 SDNLFRCSS
+126 SDNLFRYTS
-135 CIYQDQISEVTSGRK
+135 CIRQDQVSEVTSGRK
-150 EISESLE
+150 EIGESLE
-157 EVVTGGEEKILI
+157 EVVTGGEENILA

-178 KVYEIRK
+178 KISEIRK

-191 RFLGALARLK
+191 RFLGLLARLK
-201 GEIESAEQRLR
+201 SDIENSSHQLKQ
-212 EISNAVTEVEAKKIE
+212 ISNEVAEVEAKKIE

-232 KDLAQI
+232 KELAQI
-238 KHEYERSKTLLDKNK
+238 KEEYEGAKALLDKNK
-253 FRIEVELSIAKLAQK
+253 VRIEVELSIAKLAQK

-284 KSKQAHDALNS
+284 KARQANDALNS
-295 IEGFEDETRVSEIRT
+295 MEGLGGEAKVPAVRSALNGVQIEKRNIEGDIAERRMEIN
-310 ELDTIQIRKGDIKH
+310 
-324 AIAKRWEEKE
+324 
-334 QAKEELNKQKFFRLL
+334 QAKEELNKRNFSRIL
-349 GSKQSIACIAVISIG
+349 GSKQSIACMAIISVC

-375 FLALVIIGMAALVA
+375 FLALVIIGMASLTAA
-389 SMWAKSKPGQQEK
+389 MRAKNILAQQEIK
-402 EISILK
+402 ISDLED
-408 KRIQDM
+408 RIQKM
-414 EEALK
+414 EVALK
-419 EELPAE
+419 ESDVKERSLLTEVKCNTLQEFE
-425 ESKLL
+425 E
-430 NELKCSTLG
+430 
-439 EFQTKE
+439 KE
-445 KDFQRLKKEKER
+445 KDFWRWKEEQWK
-457 YENQLEGKLGTRN
+457 YENQLKGKLGTRN

-514 KLEAT
+514 KLEAR

-552 SLRGDLRLE
+552 SLQRDLRLE

-582 FLAANEVLENE
+582 FLAANEVLEKE
-593 TRKYFAIFTNGK
+593 TRKYFAVFTNGK

-619 VYSKE
+619 VYSRE
-624 KGDWV
+624 KDDWV

-664 DDPFGNFDPL
+664 DDPFGNFDSL
-674 RLNKAMLLFKDLS
+674 RLNKALQLFKDLS
-687 KDHQIIIFTLKDIY
+687 KDYQIIIFTLKDIY
-701 DEIADN
+701 DEVADN

>member
-1 MMLLKKIELR
+1 MLLKKIELR
-11 NFKRFANFPAQFS
+11 NFKRFTNFPAQFS

-38 KSTLLEGIIVALF
+38 KSSLLEGIIVALF
-51 SNPKSTAR
+51 YNPKSTAR

-284 KSKQAHDALNS
+284 KARQANDALNS
-295 IEGFEDETRVSEIRT
+295 MEGLGGEAKVSEVRSELNGVQIEKRNIEGDIAERRMEIN
-310 ELDTIQIRKGDIKH
+310 
-324 AIAKRWEEKE
+324 
-334 QAKEELNKQKFFRLL
+334 QAKESLNKRKFYRLL
-349 GSKQSIACIAVISIG
+349 GSKQSIACMAIISIC

-375 FLALVIIGMAALVA
+375 FLALVIIGMASLTAA
-389 SMWAKSKPGQQEK
+389 MRAKG
-402 EISILK
+402 ILTHEETK
-408 KRIQDM
+408 VSTPEDRIQKM
-414 EEALK
+414 EVALK
-419 EELPAE
+419 ELDVKERSLLTEVKCNTLQEFE
-425 ESKLL
+425 E
-430 NELKCSTLG
+430 
-439 EFQTKE
+439 KE
-445 KDFQRLKKEKER
+445 KDFWQRKEEQRK
-457 YENQLEGKLGTRN
+457 YENQLKGKLGTRN
-470 IEEIE
+470 IEEID

-664 DDPFGNFDPL
+664 DDPFGNFDSV
-674 RLNKAMLLFKDLS
+674 RLNKALLLFKDLS
-687 KDHQIIIFTLKDIY
+687 KDYQIIIFTLKDIY

>member
-1 MMLLKKIELR
+1 MLLNKVELR

-24 TGINVVKGPLNETG
+24 PGINVVKGPLNETG

-51 SNPKSTAR
+51 SDPKSTAR
-59 RLEDY
+59 RLKDY
-64 ASWGSTTK
+64 ASWGSTK

-169 SKVIQKLDD
+169 SKVIRKLGD
-178 KVYEIRK
+178 KVSEIRK

-191 RFLGALARLK
+191 RFPGALARLK

-212 EISNAVTEVEAKKIE
+212 EISNAVAEVEAKKIE

-232 KDLAQI
+232 KELAQI
-238 KHEYERSKTLLDKNK
+238 RGKHEDSKTLLDKNK

-284 KSKQAHDALNS
+284 KARQANDVLNS
-295 IEGFEDETRVSEIRT
+295 MEGLESETRASEVRSELNGVQIEKRNIEGDIAERRMEIN
-310 ELDTIQIRKGDIKH
+310 
-324 AIAKRWEEKE
+324 
-334 QAKEELNKQKFFRLL
+334 QAKEELNKRKFSRLL
-349 GSKQSIACIAVISIG
+349 GSKQSIACIAIISVSG
-364 GIIGTIASSLY
+364 VIGTITSSLY
-375 FLALVIIGMAALVA
+375 FLALVIIGMVSLIAA
-389 SMWAKSKPGQQEK
+389 MRAKSILAQEETK
-402 EISILK
+402 VSDLED
-408 KRIQDM
+408 RIQKM
-414 EEALK
+414 EGALK
-419 EELPAE
+419 ESDVKERG
-425 ESKLL
+425 LL
-430 NELKCSTLG
+430 TKIKCSTLE
-439 EFQTKE
+439 EFEEKE
-445 KDFQRLKKEKER
+445 KDFWRWREEQRNYK
-457 YENQLEGKLGTRN
+457 NQLKGKLGTRS

-552 SLRGDLRLE
+552 SLQRDLRLE

-605 YDQVKIGNGNSEFL
+605 YDQVKIVNGNSEFL

-664 DDPFGNFDPL
+664 DDPFGNFDSV
-674 RLNKAMLLFKDLS
+674 RLNKALQLFKDLS
-687 KDHQIIIFTLKDIY
+687 KDYQIIIFTLKDIY
-701 DEIADN
+701 DEVADN

>member
-1 MMLLKKIELR
+1 MLLNKVELR

-24 TGINVVKGPLNETG
+24 PGINVVKGPLNETG
-38 KSTLLEGIIVALF
+38 KSSLLEGIIVALF
-51 SNPKSTAR
+51 HNPKSTAR

-64 ASWGSTTK
+64 ASWGSTK
-72 RFETS
+72 RFETN

-88 LNKDFQKGV
+88 LKKDFQKGT
-97 IKLVNRD
+97 IKLVNQD
-104 TGEELDTPRE
+104 TGEELDTPGE

-119 EELLGTD
+119 GELLGTD
-126 SDNLFRCSS
+126 SDNLFRYTS
-135 CIYQDQISEVTSGRK
+135 CIRQDQVSEVTSGRK
-150 EISESLE
+150 EIGESLE
-157 EVVTGGEEKILI
+157 EVVTGGEENILA

-178 KVYEIRK
+178 KISEIRK

-191 RFLGALARLK
+191 RFPGLLARLK
-201 GEIESAEQRLR
+201 GDIENSSHQLKQ
-212 EISNAVTEVEAKKIE
+212 ISNEVAEVEAKKIE
-227 LVEIN
+227 FVEIN
-232 KDLAQI
+232 KELAQI
-238 KHEYERSKTLLDKNK
+238 KEEYEGAKALLDKNK
-253 FRIEVELSIAKLAQK
+253 LRIEVELSIAKLAQK
-268 YNEIAQ
+268 YNEIAK

-284 KSKQAHDALNS
+284 KSRQANDALDS
-295 IEGFEDETRVSEIRT
+295 MEGLESETRVSEVRS
-310 ELDTIQIRKGDIKH
+310 ELSGVQIKKRNIEGDI
-324 AIAKRWEEKE
+324 AERRMEIN
-334 QAKEELNKQKFFRLL
+334 QAKEELNKRKFYRLL
-349 GSKQSIACIAVISIG
+349 GSKQSIACIAIISVSG
-364 GIIGTIASSLY
+364 VIGTITSSLY
-375 FLALVIIGMAALVA
+375 FLALVIIGMVSLIAA
-389 SMWAKSKPGQQEK
+389 MRAKGILTQEETK
-402 EISILK
+402 VSDLED
-408 KRIQDM
+408 RIQKM
-414 EEALK
+414 EVAL
-419 EELPAE
+419 E
-425 ESKLL
+425 ESDVKERSLL
-430 NELKCSTLG
+430 TQVKSNTLQ
-439 EFQTKE
+439 EFEEKE
-445 KDFQRLKKEKER
+445 KDFGQRKEEQRK
-457 YENQLEGKLGTRN
+457 YENQLKGKLGTRN

-475 QQRMETARNLAVE
+475 QQRMETARNMAVE

-500 LSPERYIELEKMVE
+500 LSPERYIEQEKRVE
-514 KLEAT
+514 KLEAR
-519 LKQRE
+519 LKQGA

-552 SLRGDLRLE
+552 SLQRDLRLE
-561 ERRVKVYELAAE
+561 ERRVKVYELAVE

-664 DDPFGNFDPL
+664 DDPFGNFDSV
-674 RLNKAMLLFKDLS
+674 RLNKALQLFKDLS
-687 KDHQIIIFTLKDIY
+687 KDYQIIIFTLKDIY
-701 DEIADN
+701 DEVADN

>member
-1 MMLLKKIELR
+1 MMLLNKVELR

-38 KSTLLEGIIVALF
+38 KSSLLEGIIVALF
-51 SNPKSTAR
+51 YNPKSTAR

-178 KVYEIRK
+178 KISEIRK

-232 KDLAQI
+232 KELAQI
-238 KHEYERSKTLLDKNK
+238 REKYEDSKTLLDKNK

-284 KSKQAHDALNS
+284 KARQANDALNS
-295 IEGFEDETRVSEIRT
+295 MEGLGGEAKVSEVRSELNGVQIEKRNIEGDIAERRMEIN
-310 ELDTIQIRKGDIKH
+310 
-324 AIAKRWEEKE
+324 
-334 QAKEELNKQKFFRLL
+334 QAKESLNKRKFYRLL
-349 GSKQSIACIAVISIG
+349 GSKQSIACMAIISIC

-375 FLALVIIGMAALVA
+375 FLALVIIGMASLTAA
-389 SMWAKSKPGQQEK
+389 MRAKG
-402 EISILK
+402 ILTHEETK
-408 KRIQDM
+408 VSTPEDRIQKM
-414 EEALK
+414 EVALK
-419 EELPAE
+419 ELDVKERSLLTEVKCNTLQEFE
-425 ESKLL
+425 E
-430 NELKCSTLG
+430 
-439 EFQTKE
+439 KE
-445 KDFQRLKKEKER
+445 KDFWRWKEEQRKYK
-457 YENQLEGKLGTRN
+457 NQMEGKLGTRS
-470 IEEIE
+470 IEEID

-664 DDPFGNFDPL
+664 DDPFGNFDSV
-674 RLNKAMLLFKDLS
+674 RLNKALQLFKDLS
-687 KDHQIIIFTLKDIY
+687 KDYQIIIFTLKDIY
-701 DEIADN
+701 DEVADN

>member
-1 MMLLKKIELR
+1 MLLNKVELR

-24 TGINVVKGPLNETG
+24 PGINVVKGPLNETG

-51 SNPKSTAR
+51 SDPKSTAR
-59 RLEDY
+59 RLKDY
-64 ASWGSTTK
+64 ASWGSTK

-169 SKVIQKLDD
+169 SKVIRKLGD
-178 KVYEIRK
+178 KVSEIRK

-191 RFLGALARLK
+191 RFPGALARLK

-212 EISNAVTEVEAKKIE
+212 EISNAVAEVEAKKIE
-227 LVEIN
+227 LVESN
-232 KDLAQI
+232 KELAQI
-238 KHEYERSKTLLDKNK
+238 RGKHEDSKTLLDKNK

-284 KSKQAHDALNS
+284 KARQANDVLNS
-295 IEGFEDETRVSEIRT
+295 MEGLESETRASEVRSELNGVQIEKRNIEGDIAERRMEIN
-310 ELDTIQIRKGDIKH
+310 
-324 AIAKRWEEKE
+324 
-334 QAKEELNKQKFFRLL
+334 QAKEELNKRKFSRLL
-349 GSKQSIACIAVISIG
+349 GSKQSIACIAIISVSG
-364 GIIGTIASSLY
+364 VIGTITSSLY
-375 FLALVIIGMAALVA
+375 FLALVIIGMVSLIAA
-389 SMWAKSKPGQQEK
+389 MRAKSILTQEETK
-402 EISILK
+402 VSDLED
-408 KRIQDM
+408 RIQKM
-414 EEALK
+414 EGALK
-419 EELPAE
+419 ESDVKERG
-425 ESKLL
+425 LL
-430 NELKCSTLG
+430 TKIKCSTLE
-439 EFQTKE
+439 EFEEKE
-445 KDFQRLKKEKER
+445 KDFWRWREEQRNYK
-457 YENQLEGKLGTRN
+457 NQLKGKLGTRS

-552 SLRGDLRLE
+552 SLQRDLRLE

-605 YDQVKIGNGNSEFL
+605 YDQVKIVNGNSEFL

-664 DDPFGNFDPL
+664 DDPFGNFDSI
-674 RLNKAMLLFKDLS
+674 RLNKALLLFKDLS
-687 KDHQIIIFTLKDIY
+687 KNYQIIIFTLKDIY
-701 DEIADN
+701 DEVADN

>member
-1 MMLLKKIELR
+1 MLLNKVELR

-24 TGINVVKGPLNETG
+24 PGINVVKGPLNETG
-38 KSTLLEGIIVALF
+38 KSSLLEGIIVALF
-51 SNPKSTAR
+51 HNPKSTAR

-64 ASWGSTTK
+64 ASWGSTK
-72 RFETS
+72 RFETN
-77 LEFEEKGNRYS
+77 LEFEERGNRYS
-88 LNKDFQKGV
+88 LKKDFQKGT
-97 IKLVNRD
+97 IKLVNQD
-104 TGEELDTPRE
+104 TGEELDTPGE
-114 VSQRI
+114 VSQRMG
-119 EELLGTD
+119 ELLGTD
-126 SDNLFRCSS
+126 SDNLFRYTS
-135 CIYQDQISEVTSGRK
+135 CIRQDQVSEVTSGRK
-150 EISESLE
+150 EIGESLE
-157 EVVTGGEEKILI
+157 EVVTGGEENILA

-178 KVYEIRK
+178 KISEIRK

-191 RFLGALARLK
+191 RFLGLLARLK
-201 GEIESAEQRLR
+201 GDIENSSHQLKQ
-212 EISNAVTEVEAKKIE
+212 ISNEVAEVEAKKIE

-232 KDLAQI
+232 KELAQI
-238 KHEYERSKTLLDKNK
+238 KEEYEGAKALLDKNK
-253 FRIEVELSIAKLAQK
+253 VRIEVELSIAKLAQK

-284 KSKQAHDALNS
+284 KARQANDALNS
-295 IEGFEDETRVSEIRT
+295 MEGLGGEAKVSAVRSELNGVQIEKRNIEGDIAERRMEIN
-310 ELDTIQIRKGDIKH
+310 
-324 AIAKRWEEKE
+324 
-334 QAKEELNKQKFFRLL
+334 QAKEELNKRKFYRLL
-349 GSKQSIACIAVISIG
+349 GSKQSIACIAIISIC

-375 FLALVIIGMAALVA
+375 FLALVIIGMASLTAA
-389 SMWAKSKPGQQEK
+389 MRAKNILAQQEIK
-402 EISILK
+402 ISDLED
-408 KRIQDM
+408 RIQKM
-414 EEALK
+414 EVA
-419 EELPAE
+419 
-425 ESKLL
+425 L
-430 NELKCSTLG
+430 NESDVKERSLLTEVKCNTLQ
-439 EFQTKE
+439 EFEEKE
-445 KDFQRLKKEKER
+445 KDFWRWKEEQWK
-457 YENQLEGKLGTRN
+457 YENQLKGKLGTRN

-500 LSPERYIELEKMVE
+500 LSPERYIELEKVVE
-514 KLEAT
+514 KLEAR

-552 SLRGDLRLE
+552 SLQRDLRLE

-582 FLAANEVLENE
+582 FLAANEVLEKE
-593 TRKYFAIFTNGK
+593 TRKYFAVFTNGK

-619 VYSKE
+619 VYSRE
-624 KGDWV
+624 KDDWV

-664 DDPFGNFDPL
+664 DDPFGNFDSL
-674 RLNKAMLLFKDLS
+674 RLNKALQLFKDLS
-687 KDHQIIIFTLKDIY
+687 KDYQIIIFTLKDIY
-701 DEIADN
+701 DEVADN

>member
-1 MMLLKKIELR
+1 MLLNKVELR

-24 TGINVVKGPLNETG
+24 PGINVVKGPLNETG

-51 SNPKSTAR
+51 SDPKSTAR

-64 ASWGSTTK
+64 ASWGSTK

-114 VSQRI
+114 VSQKI

-178 KVYEIRK
+178 KVHEIRK

-191 RFLGALARLK
+191 RFPGALARLK

-212 EISNAVTEVEAKKIE
+212 EISNEVAEVEAKKIE
-227 LVEIN
+227 LVESN
-232 KDLAQI
+232 KELAQI
-238 KHEYERSKTLLDKNK
+238 RGKYEDSKTLLDKNE
-253 FRIEVELSIAKLAQK
+253 FRIKTELSIAKLAQK

-284 KSKQAHDALNS
+284 KARQANDALDSMEGLESETKVSEVRSELSGVQIEKRN
-295 IEGFEDETRVSEIRT
+295 IEGDIAERRMEIN
-310 ELDTIQIRKGDIKH
+310 
-324 AIAKRWEEKE
+324 
-334 QAKEELNKQKFFRLL
+334 QAKEELNKRKFSRLL
-349 GSKQSIACIAVISIG
+349 GSKQSIACIAIISVSG
-364 GIIGTIASSLY
+364 VIGTIASSLY
-375 FLALVIIGMAALVA
+375 FLALVIIGMASLTAA
-389 SMWAKSKPGQQEK
+389 MRAKG
-402 EISILK
+402 ILAHEETK
-408 KRIQDM
+408 VSDLEDRIQKM

-419 EELPAE
+419 ESDVKERG
-425 ESKLL
+425 LL
-430 NELKCSTLG
+430 TKIKCSTLE
-439 EFQTKE
+439 EFAEKE
-445 KDFQRLKKEKER
+445 KDFWRWREEQRKYK
-457 YENQLEGKLGTRN
+457 NQLKGKLGTRS

-605 YDQVKIGNGNSEFL
+605 YNQVKIGNGNSEFL

-664 DDPFGNFDPL
+664 DDPFGNFDSV
-674 RLNKAMLLFKDLS
+674 RLNKALLLFKDLS
-687 KDHQIIIFTLKDIY
+687 KDYQIIIFTLKDIY
-701 DEIADN
+701 DEVADN